1 MGITVIYRGRHVRF
15 AYSLKKRQIVA
26 TLVVLLSL
34 LFVAAKSINS
44 SPDHQLNISHTQAGL
59 AQQKADVETLK
70 LVTQD
75 KLIGLTM
82 KLAEAQSQLHRINA
96 LSQEIVVQAGL
107 NPTSFDF
114 SEPMPVGGLGLDTEL
129 PEYAPS
135 HTIVSDIEQ
144 VISQIN
150 DKQNQL
156 KVLESILL
164 GHHISEQSEIAGR
177 PVKSGWLS
185 SFYGIRKDPFNGLP
199 TMHKGVDFAG
209 KEGDPVVATGAGI
222 VVWSAE
228 RYGYGNLVE
237 IDHGAGVRTRYAHNK
252 SLSVKVGDVVT
263 KQQTI
268 AIMGSTGRSTG
279 PHVHYEVIRNGV
291 QQDPLRYVSRRRN
304 N

>member
-15 AYSLKKRQIVA
+15 AYSLKKRQVVA
-26 TLVVLLSL
+26 TFVVLLSL
-34 LFVAAKSINS
+34 FFVAAKSINS

-107 NPTSFDF
+107 NPTAFDF

-129 PEYAPS
+129 PEYVPS
-135 HTIVSDIEQ
+135 HTIVSDIDQ

-156 KVLESILL
+156 KVLESIFL

>member
-114 SEPMPVGGLGLDTEL
+114 SKPMPVGGLGLDTEL